1 MDKTRNSG
9 EGSEIQGKK
18 FFPDLVLQNR
28 GLLKAEKYGICKITF
43 KMWGIDWTPIDKNS
57 EFLDSDKCPGWKKG
71 LTNGNLQKLF
81 PQKNIQRKKFFLFFL
96 ERTSSYQ

>member
-18 FFPDLVLQNR
+18 IFPDLVLQNR

-43 KMWGIDWTPIDKNS
+43 KM
-57 EFLDSDKCPGWKKG
+57 
-71 LTNGNLQKLF
+71 
-81 PQKNIQRKKFFLFFL
+81 
-96 ERTSSYQ
+96 